1 MAERLSLNILYV
13 NVKNIQREL
22 LLQIE
27 RGTMMLNILYVNVKN
42 IQRGRL
48 HYGY

>member
-13 NVKNIQREL
+13 NVKNIQYEL

-27 RGTMMLNILYVNVKN
+27 RGTIMLNILYANVKN
-42 IQRGRL
+42 IQSRRL